1 MQSEPTEGA
10 GKVVHNVPNS
20 TRNPRGVQ
28 TMDKQTNN
36 NQQTTAAALYVITA
50 EQLQEVAQAAA
61 DKVAAKY
68 EAERTDRLCTT
79 KQAAEILQVD
89 KTTIWRWSTYGI
101 IHPQKIGGRNM
112 YRYSELINAQN
123 K

>member
-1 MQSEPTEGA
+1 
-10 GKVVHNVPNS
+10 
-20 TRNPRGVQ
+20 
-28 TMDKQTNN
+28 MDKQTNN

-79 KQAAEILQVD
+79 KATEILQVD
-89 KTTIWRWSTYGI
+89 KTTIWRWSNYGI
-101 IHPQKIGGRNM
+101 LHPQKIGGRNM

>member
-1 MQSEPTEGA
+1 
-10 GKVVHNVPNS
+10 
-20 TRNPRGVQ
+20 
-28 TMDKQTNN
+28 MDKLTNN
-36 NQQTTAAALYVITA
+36 NQQTATALYIVTA

-61 DKVAAKY
+61 EKVAAKY
-68 EAERTDRLCTT
+68 ELERAERLCTT

-89 KTTIWRWSTYGI
+89 KTTIWRWSNYGI